1 MPQLLTAVVVFV
13 LLLPLCLAAVS
24 LLRHLAGHPVPDRG
38 FAEVRGG
45 EGQGGAGGGGGEEEA
60 APAAEGPG

>member
-1 MPQLLTAVVVFV
+1 MPQLLTTIVAFV
-13 LLLPLCLAAVS
+13 LLLPPCLAAVS

-45 EGQGGAGGGGGEEEA
+45 KGQGGAGGGEGEVEA
-60 APAAEGPG
+60 APGTKGLG